1 MKWRIKKVK
10 EMGRGEVSEGHGVSS
25 SVDFSDFMTR
35 FIQICLWV
43 EKLFPKSCQKQFI
56 ELDRNGYKQTLITD
70 IRKATIITH
79 DTKCERL
86 FHPVFLFFVSP

>member
-1 MKWRIKKVK
+1 MKWRNKKVK
-10 EMGRGEVSEGHGVSS
+10 EMGRGEVSGGHGVSS

-56 ELDRNGYKQTLITD
+56 ELD
-70 IRKATIITH
+70 TILGTGMAIN
-79 DTKCERL
+79 KRS
-86 FHPVFLFFVSP
+86 SPTSGRPP